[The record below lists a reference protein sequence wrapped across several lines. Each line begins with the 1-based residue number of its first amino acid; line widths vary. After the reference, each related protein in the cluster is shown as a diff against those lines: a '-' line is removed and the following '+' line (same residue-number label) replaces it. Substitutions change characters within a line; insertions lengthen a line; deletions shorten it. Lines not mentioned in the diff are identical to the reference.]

1 MPPTKNRKK
10 NKLDDVLAAAA
21 LEKELADMILSKD
34 QFGADVAEKIRKQDN
49 SWIPHKGLRAIQES
63 FENISDRQVDQILQD
78 IARGRREVPVQYE
91 DGDQSPLS
99 GDKAS
104 ILRCN
109 WSSGM
114 DYGLHTPQFRH
125 FSPALI
131 ACYMGN
137 LTIFNKTVESMSEEA
152 LKLALTKRET
162 LLLVGPLF
170 HCIKGARDLF
180 PGSPVMSMTIRN
192 HGRPEM
198 KQLQIFERLLE
209 LGAEVN
215 VHDFAGY
222 TPLHHCLTS
231 AGNSTTFSM
240 AKLLLKH
247 GADVNAVNRFGDTA
261 LMEPIMGHKLD
272 YIKLLVENGADP
284 FIKNTDGVTAR
295 QTGSY
300 FPAVLRILKLADKRK
315 INVERVRAKEEE
327 DYKKCTLCKQ
337 PAKYKCTGCFL
348 MWYCSAECQK
358 ANWEE
363 HKDPC
368 KEKKAEYKEVKIV
381 KGSLNF
387 NYQTGKMAEM
397 GGMKKSAPSNSI
409 VKIQV
414 SLGGNAADAHFMMI
428 YNKDRSINGLI
439 SSKESEFGAQ
449 LEELIRSKGFQGEKG
464 FFYAIKTKTKVAV
477 NPTMLPPETW

>member
-1 MPPTKNRKK
+1 
-10 NKLDDVLAAAA
+10 
-21 LEKELADMILSKD
+21 
-34 QFGADVAEKIRKQDN
+34 
-49 SWIPHKGLRAIQES
+49 
-63 FENISDRQVDQILQD
+63 
-78 IARGRREVPVQYE
+78 
-91 DGDQSPLS
+91 
-99 GDKAS
+99 
-104 ILRCN
+104 
-109 WSSGM
+109 
-114 DYGLHTPQFRH
+114 
-125 FSPALI
+125 
-131 ACYMGN
+131 
-137 LTIFNKTVESMSEEA
+137 
-152 LKLALTKRET
+152 
-162 LLLVGPLF
+162 
-170 HCIKGARDLF
+170 
-180 PGSPVMSMTIRN
+180 
-192 HGRPEM
+192 
-198 KQLQIFERLLE
+198 
-209 LGAEVN
+209 
-215 VHDFAGY
+215 
-222 TPLHHCLTS
+222 
-231 AGNSTTFSM
+231 M

-261 LMEPIMGHKLD
+261 LMEPIMGHNLD

-300 FPAVLRILKLADKRK
+300 FPAVLRILKSADKRK